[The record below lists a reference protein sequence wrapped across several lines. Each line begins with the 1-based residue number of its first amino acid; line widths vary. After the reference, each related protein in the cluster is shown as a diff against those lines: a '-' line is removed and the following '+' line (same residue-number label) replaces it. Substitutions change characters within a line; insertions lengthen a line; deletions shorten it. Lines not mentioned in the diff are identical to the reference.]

1 MEIEYKWEL
10 PSEDVLVGLLSDAAI
25 APMLGDPHEIRMR
38 ATYYDT
44 AAEDV
49 RRMRGGL
56 RIRQENDES
65 VCCLKLAAQASGACK
80 ARQEFEV
87 NARDIADGLMRLPEV
102 GAPADVCEMLLVAEP
117 QPTCETDFTRRE
129 YVLACDD
136 FTAALAIDTGEMRRQ
151 GRTAPIHEMEL
162 EHLSGS
168 EEAFHA
174 CATRMQE
181 RFGLETQ
188 PLSKLARAMAL

>member
-10 PSEDVLVGLLSDAAI
+10 PDEDVLAELLGDDEL
-25 APMLGDPHEIRMR
+25 APMLGEPCTLRMR
-38 ATYYDT
+38 AIYYDT

-87 NARDIADGLMRLPEV
+87 AADDIIEGLGMLPDV
-102 GAPADVCEMLLVAEP
+102 GAPADVCEMLLAAKP

-151 GRTAPIHEMEL
+151 GHTAPIHEMEL

-168 EEAFHA
+168 EEAFRA

>member
-10 PSEDVLVGLLSDAAI
+10 PSEDVLAGLLTDAAI
-25 APMLGDPHEIRMR
+25 APMFGDPHEIRMR

-44 AAEDV
+44 PAEDV
-49 RRMRGGL
+49 HRMRGGL

-87 NARDIADGLMRLPEV
+87 SARDIADGLKRLPEM
-102 GAPADVCEMLLVAEP
+102 GAPADVCEMLLAAGP

-129 YVLACDD
+129 YVLTCDD

-151 GRTAPIHEMEL
+151 GRSAPIHELEL
-162 EHLSGS
+162 EYLGGS
-168 EEAFHA
+168 REVFHA

-188 PLSKLARAMAL
+188 PLSKLARAMVL

>member
-10 PSEDVLVGLLSDAAI
+10 PSEDVLAGLLSDAAI
-25 APMLGDPHEIRMR
+25 APMLGEPCTLRMR

-44 AAEDV
+44 VAEDV

-65 VCCLKLAAQASGACK
+65 VCCLKLAVQASGACK

-87 NARDIADGLMRLPEV
+87 SARDIADGLKRLPEM
-102 GAPADVCEMLLVAEP
+102 GAPADVCEMLLAAGL
-117 QPTCETDFTRRE
+117 QPTCETDFMRRE

-151 GRTAPIHEMEL
+151 GRSAPIHELEL
-162 EHLSGS
+162 EYLGGS

-188 PLSKLARAMAL
+188 PFSKLARAMVL

>member
-10 PSEDVLVGLLSDAAI
+10 PDEDVLAELLGDDEL
-25 APMLGDPHEIRMR
+25 APMLGEPCMLRMR

-87 NARDIADGLMRLPEV
+87 NARDIVDGLRRLPEA
-102 GAPADVCEMLLVAEP
+102 GAPADICEMLLAAEP
-117 QPTCETDFTRRE
+117 QPTCETDFMRHE
-129 YVLACDD
+129 YMLACDG

-162 EHLSGS
+162 ELLSGS
-168 EEAFHA
+168 EEVFHA

-181 RFGLETQ
+181 RFGLEMQ

>member
-10 PSEDVLVGLLSDAAI
+10 PSEDVLAGLLSDAAI
-25 APMLGDPHEIRMR
+25 APMLGEPCTLRMR

-44 AAEDV
+44 VAEDV

-65 VCCLKLAAQASGACK
+65 VCCLKLAAQVSGACK

-87 NARDIADGLMRLPEV
+87 SARDIADGLKRLPEM
-102 GAPADVCEMLLVAEP
+102 GAPADVCEMLFAAGL
-117 QPTCETDFTRRE
+117 QPTCETDFMRRE

-151 GRTAPIHEMEL
+151 GRSAPIHELEL
-162 EHLSGS
+162 EYLGGS

-188 PLSKLARAMAL
+188 PLSKLARAMVL